1 MKKFIILFVC
11 AVMSIF
17 VFAACNNKPDGPEYS
32 EYVSYYQTHQYT
44 ALNED
49 FAVSVYS
56 GVRESEFRSDGKV
69 GETRT
74 FYVVSATPL
83 NSSLKLPVNYK
94 LTDGTKTAEG
104 SLEQDK
110 LSASFSSE
118 ADLSDIIENLKTIT
132 LSYTDKEVTLT
143 LENRLENMIDWQEA
157 LKIATAELKDVIAE
171 NTDESGKLTR
181 EIYVKFI
188 RNRFDHESPYY
199 WYVAL
204 VGEDYKYSALLINPE
219 NGEILT
225 KKD

>member
-1 MKKFIILFVC
+1 M
-11 AVMSIF
+11 
-17 VFAACNNKPDGPEYS
+17 
-32 EYVSYYQTHQYT
+32 
-44 ALNED
+44 
-49 FAVSVYS
+49 
-56 GVRESEFRSDGKV
+56 
-69 GETRT
+69 
-74 FYVVSATPL
+74 
-83 NSSLKLPVNYK
+83 
-94 LTDGTKTAEG
+94 
-104 SLEQDK
+104 
-110 LSASFSSE
+110 
-118 ADLSDIIENLKTIT
+118 
-132 LSYTDKEVTLT
+132 TLT

-188 RNRFDHESPYY
+188 RTRFDHESPYY